1 MRKGFRNF
9 NDKVSIGLTSCK
21 IYDRFHVKRCNNCQG
36 LGHYYKECPTPDV
49 PCCAKCGLDHATNTC
64 SAAVSKCVN
73 CTKAGKTSTD
83 HTAFDPKCPVLQAE
97 VEKKKKSSEDL
108 NSQRSRWAH

>member
-1 MRKGFRNF
+1 MIGFMSRGVTTVR
-9 NDKVSIGLTSCK
+9 DWDTITKSVL
-21 IYDRFHVKRCNNCQG
+21 H
-36 LGHYYKECPTPDV
+36 TPDI

-64 SAAVSKCVN
+64 SAALNKCVN